1 MAEII
6 RIQGP
11 QYIIIAV
18 VRIAAAR
25 TGGDTAENEVKSSH
39 GQGGFAEKRLSLSGS
54 EANTTNTIWP
64 LLSLLLRVDFDLTF
78 HSEHFFSSTPPFSS
92 FAPLIPR
99 CFSHFLFFYN
109 QTVLK
114 LLSSWPPPA
123 GHLPSRLLLCNSS
136 SRPKQLDEE

>member
-6 RIQGP
+6 RNQGP

-25 TGGDTAENEVKSSH
+25 TGGDTAEKEVKSSH
-39 GQGGFAEKRLSLSGS
+39 GQGGFAEKRLSLSGN

-64 LLSLLLRVDFDLTF
+64 LLSLLLRIDFDLTF
-78 HSEHFFSSTPPFSS
+78 HSEQLFSSTPLFSS
-92 FAPLIPR
+92 FASLILH
-99 CFSHFLFFYN
+99 CFSHLFFYN
-109 QTVLK
+109 QTVLI